1 MRPRNLELPRPL
13 SRISAHVGAI
23 PAAAVIV
30 SEARDLRPGALG
42 MTISRGL
49 GGLSRSPGERQKQR
63 QVTPQ
68 LLGNEEI
75 LLDVLM
81 PLLAEFCRDFRTRKQ
96 KTNLIRR
103 AFHGMRKQHDK
114 ENFLITQK
122 LRRYLTLF

>member
-23 PAAAVIV
+23 PAATVIV

-42 MTISRGL
+42 MAISRGL

-81 PLLAEFCRDFRTRKQ
+81 PLLAQFCRDLRSRT
-96 KTNLIRR
+96 LI
-103 AFHGMRKQHDK
+103 Q
-114 ENFLITQK
+114 
-122 LRRYLTLF
+122 YLLHLDLQGHCK